1 MVAAGEDKQSSSG
14 LEFKLH
20 PLVLINVSDHFTRFK
35 ANGPDGAP
43 PPTVMGCLLG
53 IQDGRSVDVVNS
65 FEMRFNPQGEGGGWE
80 VDTAFLLKKQEQYKT
95 VFPKQD
101 IVGWY
106 CTGSQL
112 EEQHMAVHRTMTAYN
127 EGPVFLLLNPAID
140 ASRKDLPVD
149 VYETELH
156 VLEGVAQTI
165 FVRANYSMETSDA
178 ERIGVDQV
186 AKILASGKA
195 TGTEQLTAHL
205 TGLHSAIKMLCG
217 KLAVVKEQMDGIAA
231 AVAAGDVSEYPH
243 ELVRQV
249 NSLVSSLPALDNPA
263 FKKEYLV
270 EFNDTLA
277 TLLLAGV
284 TQSLNGL
291 SDLTDKFGVAF
302 ERTARRGRGG
312 GGGMMS
318 MYGM

>member
-1 MVAAGEDKQSSSG
+1 MVAEEKQSSSG

-35 ANGPDGAP
+35 ANSPDGAP

-53 IQDGRSVDVVNS
+53 VQEGRSVDVVNS
-65 FEMRFNPQGEGGGWE
+65 FEMRFNQGENGWE
-80 VDTAFLLKKQEQYKT
+80 VDTAFLVKKQEQYKT

-106 CTGSQL
+106 CTGTQL
-112 EEQHMAVHRTMTAYN
+112 NEQHMAVHRTMTQYN
-127 EGPVFLLLNPAID
+127 EGPVFLLLNPSID
-140 ASRKDLPVD
+140 NSRKDLPVD

-156 VLEGVAQTI
+156 VLDGAAQTI

-205 TGLHSAIKMLCG
+205 SGLHSAIKMLCG
-217 KLAVVKEQMDGIAA
+217 KLAVVKEHMDQI
-231 AVAAGDVSEYPH
+231 AAGDGSEFPH

-270 EFNDTLA
+270 EYNDTLA

-291 SDLTDKFGVAF
+291 SELTDKFGVAF
-302 ERTARRGRGG
+302 ERTDRK
-312 GGGMMS
+312 S
-318 MYGM
+318 VV